1 MFQESECTFYRNL
14 GIYERSHALVEKLFS
29 EKLDKGNSNYL
40 NHLEHVSQDFK
51 EDRKKSMALMHDV
64 LEDTEVTRKDLESLG
79 YDDDFIQVLELL
91 TNTYDSY
98 EEYIEHLLNANNKDA
113 FEIKM
118 KDLLHNMDLT
128 RVKKITAKDL
138 KRTEKYIKAYLRI
151 IEKLESEENV
161 R

>member
-1 MFQESECTFYRNL
+1 
-14 GIYERSHALVEKLFS
+14 
-29 EKLDKGNSNYL
+29 
-40 NHLEHVSQDFK
+40 
-51 EDRKKSMALMHDV
+51 MALMHDV
-64 LEDTEVTRKDLESLG
+64 LEDTNVTKEDLMLLG
-79 YDDDFIQVLELL
+79 YDKDFIHVLELL
-91 TNTYDSY
+91 TNTFHTY
-98 EEYIEHLLNANNKDA
+98 EEYIENLINSNNKDA

-128 RVKKITAKDL
+128 RVKKITQKDL